1 MNLIE
6 ESFNQEQKKDNSK
19 KVAHIILAI
28 IVILVIAI
36 VGILIAIFYIQN
48 TTLKVYLDGQIS
60 NTIKNLLIIE
70 EDGTVYMP
78 IRDIATQLGYKSY
91 NGEYTDKSED
101 KSKCYVQCDDEVANF
116 SLNSDKIYKLNTTKS
131 SSNSNYEYF
140 IMDKPVKAID
150 GKLYATAEGIQK
162 AFNITFSYD
171 TETQRIVMYTMPYLI
186 QYYGQKILD
195 YGYAEISQDFNNKK
209 TILDGRLIVKKDKN
223 KNQYGVIN
231 ADTGEAILEAKYDD
245 IKYLSTSGDFIVTS
259 NKKVGIISKT
269 GDMKVQLLYDDLQLM
284 DTDAGLYLVKNEN
297 KYGVIDIN
305 GKTNIYIEYDE
316 IGIDSSKFAKNDIK
330 NNYIL
335 VNKLIPVRKDRL
347 WGLFDLNGNKIV
359 DFQYDSFGYIANSSG
374 DAQNLLVIP
383 DYDVIVACK
392 DKKYALINSF
402 GEELVKPMLDD
413 VYMTISSGEKKYNMN
428 FMDKTYDVPG
438 YLDSIN
444 ARTSHNQNSTNTEN
458 TTSNTTSNSNN
469 EVISVVTNN
478 EGTERNEQVE
488 SQDENNQEQQKKEN
502 EQEENNQE

>member
-1 MNLIE
+1 MNLID
-6 ESFNQEQKKDNSK
+6 ESFNQEKKKDNSK

-36 VGILIAIFYIQN
+36 IGILIAIFYIQN
-48 TTLKVYLDGQIS
+48 TTLKLYLDGQVS
-60 NTIKNLLIIE
+60 NTIKNLIIIE

-116 SLNSDKIYKLNTTKS
+116 SLNSDKIYKLSTTKS
-131 SSNSNYEYF
+131 SSDSNYEYF
-140 IMDKPVKAID
+140 VMDKPVKAID

-162 AFNITFSYD
+162 AFNVTFSYN

-186 QYYGQKILD
+186 QYYGQKILN

-209 TILDGRLIVKKDKN
+209 TILDGKLIVKKDKN

-231 ADTGEAILEAKYDD
+231 ADTGEAILEPKYDD

-269 GDMKVQLLYDDLQLM
+269 GDMKVQLLYDSLQLM
-284 DTDAGLYLVKNEN
+284 DTDAGLYLAKNEN

-347 WGLFDLNGNKIV
+347 WGLFDLNGNKVV
-359 DFQYDSFGYIANSSG
+359 DFQYDSFGYIASSSG

-383 DYDVIVACK
+383 DYEIIIACK
-392 DKKYALINSF
+392 DKKYALINAF
-402 GEELVKPMLDD
+402 GEELVRPMLDD

-444 ARTSHNQNSTNTEN
+444 ARTSHNQNSVNSENMQNVTTNTN
-458 TTSNTTSNSNN
+458 SDSNN
-469 EVISVVTNN
+469 KIMSIVTN
-478 EGTERNEQVE
+478 EGTEL
-488 SQDENNQEQQKKEN
+488 DEQEQTQEN
-502 EQEENNQE
+502 EQQQSQESE